1 MKQSEKWKRGLPY
14 VGNKGQKAEK
24 IIDIL
29 PAGHRLID
37 VFGGG
42 GSISLTAS
50 SSGKWDEVVY
60 NDRRKTVVNLLKA
73 LIEDK
78 PHFDL
83 MDYVYMDRETFYNWR
98 DNMPDSIERTLV
110 LTVWSFSNNLHDYLW
125 GKKIEKEKLQLTRAI
140 FWGDTGTQLDGLYAY
155 TKNED
160 TIFGKYNMSHKWRLE
175 KMNIGSRYA
184 ALQRLQQLERL
195 EQLERLQRLERLE
208 QLERLQRLEQLE
220 RLQRL
225 EQLQQLER
233 LQQIKYSVL
242 DYCSLDIKPSDV
254 VYCDPPYT
262 GTGQDYGSFDNES
275 FQRWLSNCPAKQIYI
290 SEYTQLPHT
299 EVAFIL
305 GKKLSFQAKGKRP
318 DELLLKYVKD

>member
-29 PAGHRLID
+29 PAGNRLVD

-73 LIEDK
+73 LIEDN

-83 MDYVYMDRETFYNWR
+83 MKYVYMDRETFYNWR

-110 LTVWSFSNNLHDYLW
+110 LTVWSFGNNLHDYLW
-125 GKKIEKEKLQLTRAI
+125 GKKIEKEKLQLTRAL

-155 TKNED
+155 AKSETS
-160 TIFGKYNMSHKWRLE
+160 IYGKYRLFHKWRLAE
-175 KMNIGSRYA
+175 MGISSHRDQDQ
-184 ALQRLQQLERL
+184 LQQLLQLQQLERLQQL
-195 EQLERLQRLERLE
+195 EQLERLQRLEFLT
-208 QLERLQRLEQLE
+208 
-220 RLQRL
+220 
-225 EQLQQLER
+225 
-233 LQQIKYSVL
+233 L
-242 DYCSLDIKPSDV
+242 DYRSLKIGPEDV
-254 VYCDPPYT
+254 VYCDPPYI
-262 GTGQDYGSFDNES
+262 GTNQSYGGFDDDT
-275 FQRWLSNCPAKQIYI
+275 FQNWLAKCPAKQIYI

-305 GKKLSFQAKGKRP
+305 GKKQSFQAKYKRP
-318 DELLLKYVKD
+318 DELLLKYVKQ

>member
-1 MKQSEKWKRGLPY
+1 MKKTEKWKRGLPY

-29 PAGHRLID
+29 PAGSRLVD

-42 GSISLTAS
+42 GSISLTAA

-73 LIEDK
+73 LIEDN

-83 MDYVYMDRETFYNWR
+83 MNYVYMDRETFYKWR

-110 LTVWSFSNNLHDYLW
+110 LTVWSFSNNLCDYLW
-125 GKKIEKEKLQLTRAI
+125 GKKIEKEKLQMMRAI
-140 FWGDTGTQLDGLYAY
+140 FWGNTETNLDGIYAY
-155 TKNED
+155 AKNET
-160 TIFGKYNMSHKWRLE
+160 TISGKYKMFHKWRLAE
-175 KMNIGSRYA
+175 MGISSYRDNDR
-184 ALQRLQQLERL
+184 LQQLEQLERLGRLQQLERL
-195 EQLERLQRLERLE
+195 EQLERLQ
-208 QLERLQRLEQLE
+208 QLQRLGQLE
-220 RLQRL
+220 FLT
-225 EQLQQLER
+225 
-233 LQQIKYSVL
+233 L
-242 DYCSLDIKPSDV
+242 DYRSLEIRPEDV
-254 VYCDPPYT
+254 VYCDPPYI
-262 GTGQDYGSFDNES
+262 GTGQSYGGFDEDA
-275 FQRWLSNCPAKQIYI
+275 FKIWLAKCPAKQIYI

>member
-29 PAGHRLID
+29 PAGNRLVD

-42 GSISLTAS
+42 GSISLTAA
-50 SSGKWDEVVY
+50 SSGKWGEVIY

-83 MDYVYMDRETFYNWR
+83 MNYVYMDRETFYNWR

-110 LTVWSFSNNLHDYLW
+110 LTVWSFGNNLHDYLW

-155 TKNED
+155 TKNE
-160 TIFGKYNMSHKWRLE
+160 TSISGKYHMFHKWRLE
-175 KMNIGSRYA
+175 KMNISSRYDV
-184 ALQRLQQLERL
+184 LQQLQQLEQLERLQQLERL
-195 EQLERLQRLERLE
+195 EQLEFLT
-208 QLERLQRLEQLE
+208 
-220 RLQRL
+220 
-225 EQLQQLER
+225 
-233 LQQIKYSVL
+233 L
-242 DYCSLDIKPSDV
+242 DYRSLEIGTEDI
-254 VYCDPPYT
+254 VYCDPPYV
-262 GTGQDYGSFDNES
+262 GTSEDYGGFDNES
-275 FQRWLSNCPAKQIYI
+275 FQRWLAKCPAKQIYI

-299 EVAFIL
+299 EAAFIL
-305 GKKLSFQAKGKRP
+305 GKKQSFQAKGKRP